1 MKNKARIIAPFLL
14 VALLLFVVG
23 LYWYKSFQ
31 DRFAPPRKDAPMVQF
46 RVAKENTLMA
56 VTGNL
61 AYYGF
66 VKDEEAFK
74 YALLHIKDNTPDKEG
89 AIKVGDNSIDTETVY
104 TISQSMSAWEIARI
118 LLNEGT
124 PALPGCKGHGCPNT
138 TPFEP
143 ELFPGGDIAPTLQER
158 MRAKYSWVKTFD
170 DCVKAI
176 GHDGGQV
183 TSEEASK
190 RTGHPRV
197 CNTADG
203 RYFIQGQEGWSDYPP
218 YP

>member
-1 MKNKARIIAPFLL
+1 MKMKNKACIIAPFLL
-14 VALLLFVVG
+14 VVLLLLAGG

-31 DRFAPPRKDAPMVQF
+31 DKFAAPRKDAPIVQF
-46 RVAKENTLMA
+46 KVSKENTLMA

-61 AYYGF
+61 AYYGL
-66 VKDEEAFK
+66 VKDGEALK
-74 YALLHIKDNTPDKEG
+74 YALLHTKDATPGNENSLRIGQNTIDAE
-89 AIKVGDNSIDTETVY
+89 SIYE
-104 TISQSMSAWEIARI
+104 ISPSMSAWQIADI
-118 LLNEGT
+118 LLN
-124 PALPGCKGHGCPNT
+124 KGKYCGNRCES
-138 TPFEP
+138 FVFKP
-143 ELFPGGDIAPTLQER
+143 ELLPGGDIAPTWEEQ
-158 MRAKYSWVKTFD
+158 MKTKYSWVKNYD
-170 DCVKAI
+170 DCLKAI

-203 RYFIQGQEGWSDYPP
+203 RYFVQGQEGWSDYPP

>member
-14 VALLLFVVG
+14 IALLLLFGG

-31 DRFAPPRKDAPMVQF
+31 DRFAAPRGGAPMVKF

-61 AYYGF
+61 HYYGF
-66 VKDEEAFK
+66 VKDEEALK
-74 YALLHIKDNTPDKEG
+74 YALLHTKDNTPGREG
-89 AIKVGDNSIDTETVY
+89 ALKVGNNTIDTETAY
-104 TISQSMSAWEIARI
+104 DISQTMSAWEIARI

-124 PALPGCKGHGCPNT
+124 PGVRDCDHGCEEYN
-138 TPFEP
+138 PFIP
-143 ELFPGGDIAPTLQER
+143 ALLPGGDIAPTWEEQ
-158 MRAKYSWVKTFD
+158 MQAKYSWVKDFG

-176 GHDGGQV
+176 GHDGGQL
-183 TSEEASK
+183 TSGEASK
-190 RTGHPRV
+190 RTGNPKV

-203 RYFIQGQEGWSDYPP
+203 RYFVQGEEGWSDYPP